1 MKEIIIPI
9 LNDEY
14 KTVFTYGTPEEIKKV
29 LKKYY
34 YPMDQVH
41 EEHFEGRGVCFYHP
55 GCYPIMAMPGFPK
68 TAEEMGT
75 LAHEAVH
82 AVNDIF
88 GKIGEDGC
96 GEVFAHSVSAIV
108 EKVLT
113 EGKKKKWK

>member
-1 MKEIIIPI
+1 MKEIVIPI

-29 LKKYY
+29 LKKYS
-34 YPMDQVH
+34 YPMNTIL
-41 EEHFEGRGVCFYHP
+41 EEHFEGRGVCFYYP
-55 GCYPIMAMPGFPK
+55 GCYPVMAMPGFPK
-68 TAEEMGT
+68 TSDEMGT

-82 AVNDIF
+82 AVSDIF

-108 EKVLT
+108 KTVLEK
-113 EGKKKKWK
+113 GKKKKK